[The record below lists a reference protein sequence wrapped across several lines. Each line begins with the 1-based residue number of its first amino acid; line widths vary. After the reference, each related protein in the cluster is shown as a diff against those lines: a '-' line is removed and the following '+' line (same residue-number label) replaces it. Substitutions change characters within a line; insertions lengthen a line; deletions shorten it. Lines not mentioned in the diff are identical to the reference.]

1 MPYHASAKKRLRRD
15 TKKRA
20 ANKAGISAL
29 RTVLK
34 KIRTEASPSEN
45 HVQRAQRMI
54 DAAATKGLIHKNAA
68 ARYVSGLMRR
78 PAASVAPKA

>member
-34 KIRTEASPSEN
+34 KIRAEAAPSES
-45 HVQRAQRMI
+45 HVQRAQTMI

-68 ARYVSGLMRR
+68 ARYVSSLMKRHT
-78 PAASVAPKA
+78 ASPKA